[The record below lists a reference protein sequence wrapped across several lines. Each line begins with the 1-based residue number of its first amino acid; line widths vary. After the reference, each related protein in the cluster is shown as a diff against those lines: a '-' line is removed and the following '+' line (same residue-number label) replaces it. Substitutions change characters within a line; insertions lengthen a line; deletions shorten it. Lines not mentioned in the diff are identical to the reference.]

1 MKLSVL
7 LAVFTLVTSGLQAQ
21 RPEPSPV
28 ADRNAAEPGAAAWLR
43 ANLTP
48 FETDIPTTL
57 ELEPLLARL
66 RSAQLVGLGEST
78 HGDHQSQVL
87 KSQLIRHL
95 IAGQGLQQVVFEM
108 NRSAGQALDMYVN
121 EGKGDLADVIRER
134 GVFKIWQTDD
144 LASLVA
150 WMRAYVKKSGKSI
163 RIHGIDCQS
172 PAKDLAVVI
181 SFLEKVDPK
190 AAAQTTKT
198 YGSLFTADREGKTYL
213 AWLKS
218 RAKADYKA
226 FSEPAVALERLL
238 ETHRATWSKVAGYE
252 DAAYAARTT
261 FQAFNVFERE
271 FGPQPREMS
280 NPDPA
285 YMGRRDR
292 FMADNVLRRIGNRR
306 ACLWAHNG
314 HVLGKLPDRF
324 LKQGYVSLGFQL
336 NGALGASY
344 VTVGFTWSQ
353 GVVHVK
359 TISSDSPNLVALQ
372 KAAVPQV
379 AVNANREGDLGEF
392 FGRLGYDHFYV
403 DLRHADEATRTW
415 GKIPYYRPDIG
426 WAFDPTK
433 FLTDPDE
440 ASATIPGFDV
450 LVYSRKLSPS
460 TLWFP

>member
-1 MKLSVL
+1 MKLSVP
-7 LAVFTLVTSGLQAQ
+7 LAVFTLVTSGLRPQ

-28 ADRNAAEPGAAAWLR
+28 ADRNAAEPGAAAWLK

-57 ELEPLLARL
+57 ELKPLLAKL
-66 RSAQLVGLGEST
+66 QPAQLIGLGEST
-78 HGDHQSQVL
+78 HGDHQSQVF

-95 IAGQGLQQVVFEM
+95 IADQGLQQVVFEM
-108 NRSAGQALDMYVN
+108 NRSAGQTLDMYVN
-121 EGKGDLADVIRER
+121 EGKGDLAEVIRNG

-144 LASLVA
+144 LASLIA
-150 WMRAYVKKSGKSI
+150 WMRAYVKKSGKPI

-190 AAAQTTKT
+190 SAGRTRKI
-198 YGSLFTADREGKTYL
+198 YRSLFTSDREGKTYL

-218 RAKADYKA
+218 RAKADYKL
-226 FSEPAVALERLL
+226 FSEPALALERLL
-238 ETHRATWSKVAGYE
+238 QTHLATWSKVAGYE

-261 FQAFNVFERE
+261 VQAFNVFQRE
-271 FGPQPREMS
+271 FGPQTNNTS
-280 NPDPA
+280 NADAA
-285 YMGRRDR
+285 YFGRRDR
-292 FMADNVLRRIGNRR
+292 FMAENLLLRIGKRR

-314 HVLGKLPDRF
+314 HVLGKLPDSF
-324 LKQGYVSLGFQL
+324 LRQGFVSLGSQL

-353 GVVHVK
+353 GVIHAK
-359 TISSDSPNLVALQ
+359 TISTDSPDMVALQ
-372 KAAVPQV
+372 KAAVPQI

-392 FGRLGYDHFYV
+392 LGRFGYDHFYV
-403 DLRHADEATRTW
+403 DLRRADEATRAW

-426 WAFDPTK
+426 WAFDPSK
-433 FLTDPDE
+433 FLTDPEE
-440 ASATIPGFDV
+440 ASATIPGFDI